1 MLSEIFLVLDAFAFI
16 HFNNK
21 RLSYKDVTEFELKLG
36 YKDNLIYQKPL
47 IVNMKKTPHLLVCG
61 LSGQGKSK
69 MVEYALKDKNV
80 ILINAFEDDFI
91 SLKCERIIGND
102 NILNFLKLIL
112 NDLPKRKPSRIP
124 LYIAIDELLVLC
136 IDKNITKCIQDLLAI
151 GRHYNIFIIGISQ
164 VGTKESIKFK
174 DLFNCRVCFR
184 NVEESSYRAVLGATV
199 ENTKLYNQQFY
210 LYSDDVYFGET
221 YTF

>member
-1 MLSEIFLVLDAFAFI
+1 MLSEIFLLLDVLAFI

-21 RLSYKDVTEFELKLG
+21 RLSYKDVNEFELKLG
-36 YKDNLIYQKPL
+36 YKDNLIYKKPL
-47 IVNMKKTPHLLVCG
+47 VVNMKKTPHLLVCG

-69 MVEYALKDKNV
+69 MVEYSLKDKNV
-80 ILINAFEDDFI
+80 ILINSFEEDFK
-91 SLKCERIIGND
+91 SLKCRRIIGNE
-102 NILNFLKLIL
+102 NILIFFKMLL
-112 NDLPKRKPSRIP
+112 NDLFERSSNSTP
-124 LYIAIDELLVLC
+124 LYIAIDELLILC

-184 NVEESSYRAVLGATV
+184 NVEESSYRAVLGSTV
-199 ENTKLYNQQFY
+199 PNTKLYNQQFY
-210 LYSDDVYFGET
+210 LYSDNIYFGET